1 MSIIGS
7 AGQLPSGWM
16 HLRVVLRMSGGE
28 TVTRDTHDGVWAE
41 PWGTPDETTP
51 ADCWA
56 VPGLVDAH
64 AHLAREELDFA
75 PGDLPGAK
83 QRARMALEA
92 GVGLIYDKGWRD
104 LTVIRLI
111 DELVASERPE
121 IEAAGAIYAVEGGY
135 HEGFTRNIE
144 PGAMASAIGEAA
156 AEGRGW
162 VKLIGDWPR
171 RGEGP
176 KANFSEHE
184 LAEAV
189 AVAEANASKVA
200 IHTMARD
207 VPSMAVR
214 AGVHSIEHGLFL
226 SLEDLEMLGARAG
239 VWVPTVLRVEAV
251 IRQLGAGSS
260 GGRLLTEGLE
270 NVTASLSYAVECGVH
285 VLTGTDLV
293 VGTDQ
298 VALEAVRLWELGMT
312 PRAVLDSVSGAG
324 FRASGRV
331 SGFDVGGPAN
341 AVLFPEDPGLDPR
354 ALTRPRHVI
363 RMGRL
368 VR

>member
-1 MSIIGS
+1 
-7 AGQLPSGWM
+7 M
-16 HLRVVLRMSGGE
+16 HLRVVLRTPGGE
-28 TVTRDTHDGVWAE
+28 TVTRDTRGDVWAD
-41 PWGTPDETTP
+41 PWGRPDETTP

-56 VPGLVDAH
+56 LPGLVDAH
-64 AHLAREELDFA
+64 AHLARNKLDFA
-75 PGDLPGAK
+75 PGDFPGAK
-83 QRARMALEA
+83 QRARMALDA

-104 LTVIRLI
+104 LTVISLI
-111 DELVASERPE
+111 DELAAAERPE
-121 IEAAGAIYAVEGGY
+121 IEAAGAIYAVEAGY
-135 HEGFTRNIE
+135 VEGFARTIG
-144 PGAMASAIGEAA
+144 PGGISSAVSEAA
-156 AEGRGW
+156 VEGRGW

-176 KANFSEHE
+176 RPNFSEDE

-226 SLEDLEMLGARAG
+226 SPEDLEMLGGRAG

-270 NVTASLSYAVECGVH
+270 NVTANLAHAVECGVH

-293 VGTDQ
+293 VGTHQ
-298 VALEAVRLWELGMT
+298 VALEAIRLWELGMAT
-312 PRAVLDSVSGAG
+312 GAVVESVSSSG
-324 FRASGRV
+324 FLASGRP
-331 SGFDVGGPAN
+331 SGFEVGGPAN
-341 AVLFPEDPGLDPR
+341 AVLFSDDPRLDPS
-354 ALTRPRHVI
+354 ALAHPRHVI